1 VRRNGSGSY
10 DKRLTFHAKRRY
22 LLVMART
29 TVLIACFEGAELLD
43 IAGPTGVFSTASTLL
58 GRGRGYDVRLVA
70 QSAGPVVTSSGV
82 TLLAQQALGSI
93 RGAIDTLI
101 VPGGLRDA
109 VDGAA
114 SLVPIVHRL
123 AARTRR
129 LASVCSGAFILSRAG
144 LLDGRAAVTHWA
156 ACEQLRRQH
165 PQCRVEDDRIFVRD
179 GHIWTSAGVSTGIDL
194 ALAMVEEDHGAQLA
208 LEIAR
213 WLVVYLRRPGGQSQF
228 SAPLAAQM
236 AERQGLRDLLLWMA
250 DHIDTDLSVAALAA
264 RANMS
269 ARTFARVFAAET
281 NFTPAVYV
289 ERLRVDAARRSLE
302 TTKKSVKQI
311 ARTCGFGTVETLH
324 RAFKRGVGSTPLQ
337 YRARFATPGLSG

>member
-1 VRRNGSGSY
+1 LQAIVRRNGSGSY

-144 LLDGRAAVTHWA
+144 LLDGRAAVTHLA
-156 ACEQLRRQH
+156 AC
-165 PQCRVEDDRIFVRD
+165 
-179 GHIWTSAGVSTGIDL
+179 
-194 ALAMVEEDHGAQLA
+194 
-208 LEIAR
+208 
-213 WLVVYLRRPGGQSQF
+213 
-228 SAPLAAQM
+228 
-236 AERQGLRDLLLWMA
+236 
-250 DHIDTDLSVAALAA
+250 
-264 RANMS
+264 
-269 ARTFARVFAAET
+269 
-281 NFTPAVYV
+281 
-289 ERLRVDAARRSLE
+289 
-302 TTKKSVKQI
+302 
-311 ARTCGFGTVETLH
+311 
-324 RAFKRGVGSTPLQ
+324 
-337 YRARFATPGLSG
+337 